1 MVEYAVLLGHTA
13 SATVGT
19 WARSAELWLSSVNWE
34 LVGVVCLGLIGLRIA
49 TWAFRAR

>member
-19 WARSAELWLSSVNWE
+19 WARSAELWFDRVNWE
-34 LVGVVCLGLIGLRIA
+34 LVGLVCLGLVGLRVA
-49 TWAFRAR
+49 TWVFRTR